1 MNLLHIQM
9 GPPCQNK
16 ECYDYLY
23 DFLNIL
29 PVSFAC
35 NTLFNWESVRSLI
48 IDALFFLKNS
58 TCPHW
63 LHRLNGLSILL
74 CSSQLFLSRVSVVL
88 HKLSASVSE
97 RGSLCSALILF
108 KKKIHK
114 WEKYMARH
122 DGPSFLELFEDVFN
136 LFVKQGK
143 KSALLWKM
151 MLLKWMNYQHAFK
164 KMGVKV
170 YDSPF
175 NH

>member
-16 ECYDYLY
+16 ECYDYFY

-63 LHRLNGLSILL
+63 WHRLNGLVLSILL
-74 CSSQLFLSRVSVVL
+74 CSSSLFLSRVSVVL
-88 HKLSASVSE
+88 HKLSTSVSE
-97 RGSLCSALILF
+97 SGSLCSALILL

-136 LFVKQGK
+136 LFLKQGK
-143 KSALLWKM
+143 KSALLWKICCWNGWITSM
-151 MLLKWMNYQHAFK
+151 HLERW
-164 KMGVKV
+164 G
-170 YDSPF
+170 
-175 NH
+175 